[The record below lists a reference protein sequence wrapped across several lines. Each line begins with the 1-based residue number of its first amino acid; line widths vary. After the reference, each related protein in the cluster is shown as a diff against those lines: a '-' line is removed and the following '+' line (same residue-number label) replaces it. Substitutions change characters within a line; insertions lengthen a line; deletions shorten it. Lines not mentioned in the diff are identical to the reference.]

1 MELVASEK
9 SSSRLTEK
17 GFGDVTILCG
27 LLLEQKWVGKDK
39 PNPLP
44 VLAVN
49 SSRSESSMWSL
60 SRAGPVS
67 A

>member
-1 MELVASEK
+1 MEPVASEK
-9 SSSRLTEK
+9 SFGRLAKK
-17 GFGDVTILCG
+17 GFGVVTMLCG